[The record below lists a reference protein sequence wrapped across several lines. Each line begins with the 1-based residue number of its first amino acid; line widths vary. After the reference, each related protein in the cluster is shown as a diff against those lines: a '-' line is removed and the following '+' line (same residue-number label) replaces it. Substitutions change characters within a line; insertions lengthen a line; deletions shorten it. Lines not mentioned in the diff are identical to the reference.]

1 MALSL
6 TCYPDIIQ
14 TLNPVEVKLL
24 QYCAYTAKPIGDKQI
39 AQFSKLAECTEKE
52 TKSARKKLLD
62 LGMLVSR
69 RPNYYEPS
77 NTYISTQWHVLGI
90 CHLIQFDGK
99 WQKKLMKISRGVSD
113 LALIT
118 DHFVTSILG
127 IDKGLDIQL
136 HTSSPWRGERDY
148 AEALLP
154 VSLEPAFENII
165 AHLDDN
171 TLGILID
178 AFTTQA
184 VTNGN
189 IDFIGF
195 VKKLYTSNRALIHTA
210 PDYMV
215 QAQFAYYLYH
225 GDMCTDKE
233 VLKMTPEMAILQ
245 IEGFK
250 KAYQGDIEGALTLLE
265 KSLKLSNRTAP
276 TQFKNLCRNSI
287 ANFLLYVLY
296 AKEGSPAS
304 LKKLDQGT
312 RKKAL
317 AEIPSFRT
325 SYFLAEYFKDGDRRI
340 EKSSLLYYLC
350 EARKDVVLSCT
361 YTNQLS
367 FLFAM
372 YAGLTDKDFKSNYR
386 KPDLNPSRYVPTIPL
401 LCHELS
407 PYLPLNDEVKAS
419 LRNMFGGEP
428 LLHSI
433 RRKEKWE
440 LVLESMLP
448 EKASEPSA
456 NKKAV
461 EKKERVVYIFNRV
474 KSYYSEDSVELE
486 VRLQTRLKNGE
497 WGAGKKMSYS
507 GYQEGNFE
515 MDEKDRIIW
524 QNNNGHYYTP
534 SLEAAIPHLV
544 GTEDKLLYDGNGY
557 NREPVKVVE
566 VKPFLVV
573 KRDKKNIT
581 VGSNL
586 PGGVDLDR
594 KVIFDFDVKN
604 LTLTYFPITQQ
615 QCQYFKQFR
624 ALGKMPLEAEPLLK
638 RVFPNI
644 SDTVEIHSDFIE
656 GGTKLKEV
664 DGQTKVCMRIV
675 PTLGNFNMGL
685 SITPL
690 EGGKQAM
697 APGTGNRIIYDEVDG
712 ERCQVKRVLSQ
723 EANNG
728 SLFMEFLSDLGV
740 DTDEWTALLTA
751 EDLLELLDFARE
763 HQEEGYIEWPEGER
777 VKLRTADPSTW
788 NISLKKN
795 GGWFDLEGEIPIDDN
810 TVLSVGQL
818 LEMMQGTRS
827 RFVRV
832 GEEQYISL
840 SESLRKQLMRLESL
854 SSSTRGKARI
864 PAVGMALMG
873 EALKGEMPIKHS
885 KETAE
890 QTNRIRKS
898 AQIQPEVPDT
908 LNATLRDY
916 QVDGFNWMSRL
927 DSWGAG
933 ACLADDMGL
942 GKTIQTIAFLL
953 DKAADGPAL
962 VVAPASVVP
971 NWYKEMSRFAPT
983 LSCAILNEA
992 EDREALIRE
1001 AHAGQ
1006 VILSTYG
1013 LLVTQQET
1021 LVEKEWATICLD
1033 EAHTIKNRDTKTSG
1047 VCMKLQS
1054 KHRII
1059 LTGTP
1064 IQNHLGEL
1072 WNLFQFINPGL
1083 LGSYENFS
1091 KKFIIPIE
1099 GNGDG
1104 DRRQQLKRII
1114 APFMLRRTKQEVVE
1128 ELPDKQDIT
1137 ISVELSKEEM
1147 GVYEVLR
1154 RKAQQELE
1162 EIQLQGGSMNV
1173 NALAEIT
1180 KLRMCACSVSLAEKS
1195 WPGKSSKIESFLDLA
1210 QELAEGGNR
1219 ALVFSQFTSFL
1230 EQVKDALDKSPEH
1243 KNIKYF
1249 YLDGSTP
1256 MRQRSKMVEAFQ
1268 KGECQLF
1275 LISLKAGGLGL
1286 NLTGANYVIHLD
1298 PWWNPAIEQQA
1309 TDRAHRIG
1317 QQQKVTVYHLVAQ
1330 HTIEEKILRLHETKR
1345 NLAESL
1351 LEGSNQSH
1359 KITVDQL
1366 LGLITS

>member
-6 TCYPDIIQ
+6 TNYPAIIH
-14 TLNPVEVKLL
+14 TLNPVEQKLL
-24 QYCAYTAKPIGDKQI
+24 QYCAYTAKPIGDKQV
-39 AQFSKLAECTEKE
+39 APFSKLAECTEKE
-52 TKSARKKLLD
+52 TKSAKKKLMD

-69 RPNYYEPS
+69 RPNYYESS
-77 NTYISTQWHVLGI
+77 NTYINSKWQVLGI
-90 CHLIQFDGK
+90 CHLIQFGGK
-99 WQKKLMKISRGVSD
+99 WQNKLKHVSRGMND

-136 HTSSPWRGERDY
+136 HTSSPWRSEKEY

-154 VSLEPAFENII
+154 VAFEPAFETII
-165 AHLDDN
+165 AHLDDV
-171 TLGILID
+171 TLQIMID
-178 AFTTQA
+178 GLATQA
-184 VTNGN
+184 ITYGN

-195 VKKLYTSNRALIHTA
+195 VMKLYTNNRALIRTA
-210 PDYMV
+210 PDYMA

-225 GDMCTDKE
+225 GEMCMDKD
-233 VLKMTPEMAILQ
+233 VLKVTPEMTILQ

-250 KAYQGDIEGALTLLE
+250 KAYQGDTEGALALLD
-265 KSLKLSNRTAP
+265 KALKLSNRTAP
-276 TQFKNLCRNSI
+276 TQLKNLFRNSI
-287 ANFLLYVLY
+287 SNFLLYVLY
-296 AKEGSPAS
+296 AKEGSAAN

-317 AEIPSFRT
+317 LDIPAYRT
-325 SYFLAEYFKDGDRRI
+325 SYFLAEYFKDEER
-340 EKSSLLYYLC
+340 KVSSSSLLYYLC
-350 EARKDVVLSCT
+350 EKHKDAVLSST
-361 YTNQLS
+361 YVNQLS

-372 YAGLTDKDFKSNYR
+372 YAGLTEKDFRSNYR
-386 KPDLNPSRYVPTIPL
+386 KPDLTPSLYIPTIPL

-407 PYLPLNDEVKAS
+407 PYLPLNDEVKTS

-448 EKASEPSA
+448 EKTSEPSD
-456 NKKAV
+456 NKKAAV
-461 EKKERVVYIFNRV
+461 KKERVVYVFNRV
-474 KSYYSEDSVELE
+474 KSYYSDDSIELE

-507 GYQEGNFE
+507 SYQEGNFE

-544 GTEDKLLYDGNGY
+544 GQDKLLYDGHGY

-573 KRDKKNIT
+573 KRDKKFIT
-581 VGSNL
+581 VDSNL

-604 LTLTYFPITQQ
+604 LVLTYFPVTQQ

-624 ALGKMPLEAEPLLK
+624 ALGKMPLEAEALLK

-675 PTLGNFNMGL
+675 PNQGNFNMGL

-690 EGGKQAM
+690 EGGKQSLV
-697 APGTGNRIIYDEVDG
+697 PGQGNRIIYDEVEG

-723 EANNG
+723 ETNNG
-728 SLFMEFLSDLGV
+728 SLFMEFLGDLGV
-740 DTDEWTALLTA
+740 DTEEWTALLTA

-777 VKLRTADPSTW
+777 VRLKTADPSTW

-795 GGWFDLEGEIPIDDN
+795 GGWFDLEGEVPIDEN
-810 TVLSVGQL
+810 TVLSIGQL
-818 LEMMQGTRS
+818 MEMMQGTRS

-854 SSSTRGKARI
+854 SSSMRGKARI

-890 QTNRIRKS
+890 LTNRIRKS
-898 AQIQPEVPDT
+898 AKLQPEVPDT

-933 ACLADDMGL
+933 SCLADDMGL
-942 GKTIQTIAFLL
+942 GKTIQTISFLL
-953 DKAADGPAL
+953 SKASEGPAL

-971 NWYKEMSRFAPT
+971 NWQKELARFAPT
-983 LSCAILNEA
+983 LACSILNEA

-1001 AHAGQ
+1001 AREGQ
-1006 VILSTYG
+1006 VVLSTYG

-1021 LVEKEWATICLD
+1021 LVEKQWSTICLD
-1033 EAHTIKNRDTKTSG
+1033 EAHTIKNRDTKTSA

-1054 KHRII
+1054 QHRII

-1091 KKFIIPIE
+1091 KKFIVPIE

-1154 RKAQQELE
+1154 RKAQKELE
-1162 EIQLQGGSMNV
+1162 EIQLQGSNLNV

-1195 WPGKSSKIESFLDLA
+1195 WPGMSSKIESFLDLA

-1230 EQVKDALDKSPEH
+1230 DQVKDALDKSPNH

-1317 QQQKVTVYHLVAQ
+1317 QQQKVTVYHLVSQ

-1366 LGLITS
+1366 LGLITQ